1 MMKFLKG
8 NHTALGEGW
17 VDDRMTWRLDNTPRG
32 EVTWRL
38 DSTPRGEVREW
49 VGLSNMETLKTDSIC
64 FCCVKTLGGFVLQ
77 LN

>member
-17 VDDRMTWRLDNTPRG
+17 VDDRM
-32 EVTWRL
+32 TWRL